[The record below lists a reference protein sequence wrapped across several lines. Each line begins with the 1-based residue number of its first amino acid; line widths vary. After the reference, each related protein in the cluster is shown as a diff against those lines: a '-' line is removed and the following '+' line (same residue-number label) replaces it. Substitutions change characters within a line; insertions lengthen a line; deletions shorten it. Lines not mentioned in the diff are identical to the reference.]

1 MSGLLSIAPLV
12 ETVEVSGQKVSVPG
26 VGLRG
31 VASLF
36 QRFPALRSVFQ
47 GGANLDDLV
56 SVAPDAVAAVIA
68 AGTGNP
74 GSEKHEKA
82 ADGLP
87 LDAQLD
93 LLAAI
98 KRVTMPKGPG
108 PFVAKVSALIQG
120 EPAPVAT
127 AQATNSRK
135 RTSA

>member
-56 SVAPDAVAAVIA
+56 SVAPDAVAA
-68 AGTGNP
+68 
-74 GSEKHEKA
+74 S
-82 ADGLP
+82 LP
-87 LDAQLD
+87 LA
-93 LLAAI
+93 LAIRALRST
-98 KRVTMPKGPG
+98 KRPPMRC
-108 PFVAKVSALIQG
+108 LWML
-120 EPAPVAT
+120 
-127 AQATNSRK
+127 R
-135 RTSA
+135 